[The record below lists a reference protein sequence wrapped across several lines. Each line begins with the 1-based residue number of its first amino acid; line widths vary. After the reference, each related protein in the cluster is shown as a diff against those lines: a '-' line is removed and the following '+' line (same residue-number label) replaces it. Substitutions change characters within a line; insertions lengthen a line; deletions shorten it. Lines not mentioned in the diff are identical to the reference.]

1 MQNRL
6 LDWPHCKNVRDL
18 GGLRALDGRVTRFG
32 AIVRADTPSRL
43 SETGWAALYAYGV
56 RTIVSLRTHGLNEPE
71 LDVHP
76 PYADIAVARVEIED
90 VTDPEFRQKW
100 ASSDMWCTPLYYADA
115 IQRWPQ
121 RHAAAISAIAQA
133 GPGGVLFHCAR
144 GVDRTGIISLLLLSL
159 AGVRPEDI
167 LTDYELSEDP
177 EREVILA
184 REHSSVPEAVLG
196 ALAGLEVES
205 YLLAGGASRD
215 DLSAIRGRLLGDA
228 GQVSLK

>member
-32 AIVRADTPSRL
+32 EIVRADTPSRL

-76 PYADIAVARVEIED
+76 PYADIAVVQVEIED

-100 ASSDMWCTPLYYADA
+100 ASSDTWCTPLYYRDA
-115 IQRWPQ
+115 LHRWPQ

-144 GVDRTGIISLLLLSL
+144 GVDRTGIIALLLLSL
-159 AGVRPEDI
+159 VEIDPEEI
-167 LTDYELSEDP
+167 LADYELSADS
-177 EREVILA
+177 EREAILA
-184 REHSSVPEAVLG
+184 REHSSVRESVLG
-196 ALAGLEVES
+196 ALTGLEVES

-215 DLSAIRGRLLGDA
+215 DLSAIRKRL
-228 GQVSLK
+228 

>member
-18 GGLRALDGRVTRFG
+18 GGLRVLDGRVTRFG

-43 SETGWAALYAYGV
+43 SESGWAALYAYGV
-56 RTIVSLRTHGLNEPE
+56 RTIVSLRTHGLSEPE

-76 PYADIAVARVEIED
+76 PYADIAVAQVEIED

-100 ASSDMWCTPLYYADA
+100 ASSDTWCTPLYYKDA

-121 RHAAAISAIAQA
+121 RHAAAISAIARA
-133 GPGGVLFHCAR
+133 GPGGVLFHCVR

-159 AGVRPEDI
+159 AGIRPDDI
-167 LTDYELSEDP
+167 LADYELSADP
-177 EREVILA
+177 EREAILA
-184 REHSSVPEAVLG
+184 REHSSVREALLG
-196 ALAGLEVES
+196 ALDGLDVES
-205 YLLAGGASRD
+205 YLLAGGASRG
-215 DLSAIRGRLLGDA
+215 DLSAIRRRLLGDA
-228 GQVSLK
+228 SGKLK